1 MRRSDRQITDIGI
14 IDDVF
19 ERAKIVRIGF
29 IDEGVDGGQ
38 VYLVPVNYG
47 YEKTDSGVRL
57 YFHGAKAGRKYELA
71 LANPRVGLELDVDYQ
86 LVEGPLACNYGAL
99 YRSIIGNGRLCVV
112 NDRDEALHGL
122 SLIMD
127 TALMDPAHRGT
138 THMGTAHMDASVGAH
153 PWEFSPEIV
162 ERTAVFRLDVDSF
175 TCKSRGK

>member
-1 MRRSDRQITDIGI
+1 MRRSDREVTDAGI

-47 YEKTDSGVRL
+47 YERTDAGVRL
-57 YFHGAKAGRKYELA
+57 YFHGAKAGRKYEFA
-71 LANPRVGLELDVDYQ
+71 LANPQVGFELDVDYQ

-99 YRSIIGNGRLCVV
+99 YTSIIGNGRLCVV

-127 TALMDPAHRGT
+127 TALMDPAHRD
-138 THMGTAHMDASVGAH
+138 TAHRDVAVGAH

-162 ERTAVFRLDVDSF
+162 ERTAVFRLDIDTF

>member
-1 MRRSDRQITDIGI
+1 MRRSDREITDAGI

-29 IDEGVDGGQ
+29 FDEGIDGGQ

-71 LANPRVGLELDVDYQ
+71 LANPHVGFELDVDYQ

-99 YRSIIGNGRLCVV
+99 YASIIGNGRVCVV

-122 SLIMD
+122 GLIMD
-127 TALMDPAHRGT
+127 TALMDPAH
-138 THMGTAHMDASVGAH
+138 MDMAYKDVAVGAR
-153 PWEFSPEIV
+153 PWEFSPEVV
-162 ERTAVFRLDVDSF
+162 ERTAVFRLDVDTF